1 MVSSTLCI
9 EAGQH
14 KLAAMS
20 APKAVVSKRGVQT
33 YLVAFGLMVMGLA
46 LVALCTAAWLQGVEP
61 RWSVILFGLLGV
73 YMVLLGIDEG
83 WLSGLEVTPTHLRIR
98 SFGRWEE
105 HPLPRI
111 EAVDGLRDLLGGGL
125 QLVLIAAEGQAIRV
139 PLRRYANAGPLA
151 QALLDALLLHN
162 KDLILMPRLARR
174 LGQPPFGVFA
184 TKNSRR

>member
-1 MVSSTLCI
+1 M
-9 EAGQH
+9 EA
-14 KLAAMS
+14 
-20 APKAVVSKRGVQT
+20 PVVVSKPSMQT
-33 YLVAFGLMVMGLA
+33 YLMALGLMVMGLA
-46 LVALCTAAWLQGVEP
+46 LTALCLAAWLQGMEP
-61 RWSVILFGLLGV
+61 RWSVILFGLLGI

-83 WLSGLEVTPTHLRIR
+83 WLSGLEVTPTQLRIR

-105 HPLPRI
+105 HPLPRV

-151 QALLDALLLHN
+151 QALLDALWLKN
-162 KDLILMPRLARR
+162 KDLTLMPRLARR

-184 TKNSRR
+184 SRKSRR